1 MSRAASSISSSEAAS
16 GTGPDTGSGAAR
28 PSRRGLMALGAALG
42 TGGLLALTGCGF
54 TPVYGG
60 DGRTAL
66 PAEPELRGIL
76 ASTQVALIPERSG
89 QMLRRALQER
99 LGGAGQASPAHELRV
114 ALQFGAEPEGFRR
127 DGTPTRLRYNAT
139 ASWMLVS
146 QGSPPATL
154 ADGTERA
161 FDAFNIPDNQFF
173 AADAS
178 RDATLRRLVEQLA
191 DDIVLRLS
199 AQLRVGRVG

>member
-1 MSRAASSISSSEAAS
+1 MSRAGSLTSSSETMAVK
-16 GTGPDTGSGAAR
+16 PF
-28 PSRRGLMALGAALG
+28 RRALMALGAAGVLS
-42 TGGLLALTGCGF
+42 LAGCGF
-54 TPVYGG
+54 SPVYGPG
-60 DGRTAL
+60 GAVASSSDPSVRQV
-66 PAEPELRGIL
+66 L

-99 LGGAGQASPAHELRV
+99 LGATGEAPAAQELRV

-127 DGTPTRLRYNAT
+127 DGSPTRLRYNAT
-139 ASWMLVS
+139 ASWLLVS

-154 ADGTERA
+154 AQGTERA

-178 RDATLRRLVEQLA
+178 RDATIRRLVEQLA
-191 DDIVLRLS
+191 DDIVLRLA
-199 AQLRVGRVG
+199 AQLRAG